1 MQHPFLFGSMASSG
15 QLSALQFR
23 EQLLFLMFVASIV
36 VAAGIIFLVLFR
48 KWTRMRR
55 GSGMAAPVLDVGSL
69 GKMQEKGLLTAEELK
84 RIRQAVLRQAMGE
97 DRENAD
103 SALLREAKTAI
114 IPAAGSAA
122 LGDAEPTAIAPT
134 PLQRSAPAPA
144 GTAQDLA
151 SQALPADLAKASPP
165 LKTGSTPQT
174 MDLEKL
180 LEKGLISAEEYE
192 RLRRHF
198 GDAK

>member
-1 MQHPFLFGSMASSG
+1 MQHPILLRAAASSG
-15 QLSALQFR
+15 QISALQFR

-36 VAAGIIFLVLFR
+36 VAAGVIFLVLFR

-69 GKMQEKGLLTAEELK
+69 GKMQEKGLLTADELK

-97 DRENAD
+97 ERVDAD
-103 SALLREAKTAI
+103 SALLHEPKTAK
-114 IPAAGSAA
+114 IPPVGGALAAADIPIPSQS
-122 LGDAEPTAIAPT
+122 PS
-134 PLQRSAPAPA
+134 SAPAETTPA
-144 GTAQDLA
+144 SGPQAVLA
-151 SQALPADLAKASPP
+151 DPAKASSLPRAASAP
-165 LKTGSTPQT
+165 RT

-192 RLRRHF
+192 RLRQHF